1 MVYLSSDFFLYP
13 AMPGKV
19 RTMNLVEFRYDGSE
33 DYRVLCVA
41 TDTFTNAQLVDLLKS
56 EGKFRESEVVGWD
69 KHLAWQ
75 EDAVYFYASGG
86 LSGVFVRQSEVKV
99 YHLVSPNCD
108 KVMTV

>member
-1 MVYLSSDFFLYP
+1 
-13 AMPGKV
+13 MPGKV
-19 RTMNLVEFRYDGSE
+19 RTMNLVEYRLDGSE
-33 DYRVLCVA
+33 DYRVLCVT
-41 TDTFTNAQLVDLLKS
+41 TDTFTNAQLVSLLKT
-56 EGKFRESEVVGWD
+56 EKKFFSKDDVVGWD